1 MIGNKIDKHI
11 AKYCNMANNCLC
23 SNYVHGDFCTVI
35 YNISM
40 IMHEHVSL
48 LFHIFKIKFR
58 FYKVHLKYIKKVKLS
73 LVHCSAAPLE
83 LVQLDFLIHN
93 I

>member
-1 MIGNKIDKHI
+1 
-11 AKYCNMANNCLC
+11 
-23 SNYVHGDFCTVI
+23 
-35 YNISM
+35 
-40 IMHEHVSL
+40 MHEHVSL